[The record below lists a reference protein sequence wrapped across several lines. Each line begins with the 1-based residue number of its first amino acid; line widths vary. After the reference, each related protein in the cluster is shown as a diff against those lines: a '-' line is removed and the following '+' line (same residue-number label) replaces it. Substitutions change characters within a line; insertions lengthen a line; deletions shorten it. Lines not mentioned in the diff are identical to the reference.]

1 MDGFLHA
8 PGLIDLSNLHF
19 VAVGEAYA
27 GGDDGVG
34 DDGDED
40 DQDDIVN
47 QENEDENGG
56 NRRRLDVDDQTENAG
71 DGNDPLLIGTA
82 LDIAVFHLVSRLL

>member
-8 PGLIDLSNLHF
+8 PGLIDLTNLRF

-27 GGDDGVG
+27 GDDGL
-34 DDGDED
+34 DDEDED
-40 DQDDIVN
+40 DEEGIVN
-47 QENEDENGG
+47 QEDEDENGG
-56 NRRRLDVDDQTENAG
+56 NRRRLDGEAENGG
-71 DGNDPLLIGTA
+71 DGSDPLLIGTA